1 MKGRV
6 SARPQ
11 SQWMHPFSESEN
23 EVHKKR
29 PPPFQEVGVMNFSI
43 LSLTSMRK

>member
-1 MKGRV
+1 MKSRV

-11 SQWMHPFSESEN
+11 SQWMHPSLESEN

-29 PPPFQEVGVMNFSI
+29 PPPFQGVGAMNFSI